1 MSHLQGTH
9 ADTGNKHLILGFVI
23 NQKKSYVPLAMQ
35 AYLNHGYITHLA
47 KLRQARLCNKHCYLV
62 EMWVHRRMELEHSS
76 MPGA

>member
-35 AYLNHGYITHLA
+35 AYLNHGYITPCQI
-47 KLRQARLCNKHCYLV
+47 KT
-62 EMWVHRRMELEHSS
+62 
-76 MPGA
+76 G